1 MPKQPL
7 VLIAAKYADGDR
19 AKTIVDMLG
28 EMDKAGTIDLSDAAT
43 VTKGAD
49 GKLQIT
55 ETRELT
61 TKQGAK
67 RGAIAAGVVGV
78 LFPPALV
85 ASAVAGGAA
94 GAAWGKLRD
103 TGLKSKQIEEMGE
116 KLEAGQAAVVA
127 LVSEQSV
134 QALEKAMQG
143 YDGELL
149 THTFSASESETIEQA
164 ASTTS

>member
-1 MPKQPL
+1 MSKQL
-7 VLIAAKYADGDR
+7 VLLAAKYADEDR
-19 AKTIVDMLG
+19 AKTIVDMLDQ
-28 EMDKAGTIDLSDAAT
+28 MDKAGTIDLSDAAT

-61 TKQGAK
+61 GKEGAK
-67 RGAIAAGVVGV
+67 RGAIAAGVVGL
-78 LFPPALV
+78 LFPPALI
-85 ASAVAGGAA
+85 ASAVVGGGL

-116 KLEAGQAAVVA
+116 KLEPGNAAVVA
-127 LVSEQSV
+127 LVSEASV
-134 QALEKAMQG
+134 EPLKKAMQG

-149 THTFSASESETIEQA
+149 THAFSASESESIEAA
-164 ASTTS
+164 ASTTAS